1 MEADVARQVV
11 IPALHAWSNALS
23 ALGVQV
29 PAWSTPNDLRSP
41 LGPLLAA
48 YLAFRRCHS
57 NAKASFVRREIEH
70 IRDWIAFLKSRGRS
84 IRAARLLDVDAYVL
98 RIRRR
103 FALTTTGNIVGS
115 VRRFFRFLHAT
126 GRLRHELAS
135 SIQCPARR
143 RSTPPRTLPWS
154 DVRRIMRAVDRQT
167 GTGQRDYAILL
178 LMNLYG
184 MGAAEVRSLT
194 LDQICWT
201 SLTFTVVRPKTGVA
215 IQLPLLPPAARALA
229 TYLRRS
235 RPPDAPTRAVF
246 VRRLMPHDPLSSC
259 GINHVIRRHAAK
271 AGVKAASLG
280 GHVFRRTHA
289 SRLID
294 QGVPPALVSSI
305 LGHQDRD
312 STSVYAWV
320 ALQHLRKIALPVPS

>member
-1 MEADVARQVV
+1 
-11 IPALHAWSNALS
+11 
-23 ALGVQV
+23 
-29 PAWSTPNDLRSP
+29 
-41 LGPLLAA
+41 
-48 YLAFRRCHS
+48 
-57 NAKASFVRREIEH
+57 
-70 IRDWIAFLKSRGRS
+70 
-84 IRAARLLDVDAYVL
+84 
-98 RIRRR
+98 
-103 FALTTTGNIVGS
+103 
-115 VRRFFRFLHAT
+115 
-126 GRLRHELAS
+126 
-135 SIQCPARR
+135 
-143 RSTPPRTLPWS
+143 
-154 DVRRIMRAVDRQT
+154 MRAVDRQT